1 MSGIIMVITLVL
13 LGGCIAFT
21 IVLASKALH
30 NYFNQNK
37 GLDQNTGFVICPAC
51 GTKNKRQKNG
61 QQCKKCYTQ
70 F

>member
-37 GLDQNTGFVICPAC
+37 GLVQNTGFVICPSC
-51 GTKNKRQKNG
+51 SMKNKRQKNG